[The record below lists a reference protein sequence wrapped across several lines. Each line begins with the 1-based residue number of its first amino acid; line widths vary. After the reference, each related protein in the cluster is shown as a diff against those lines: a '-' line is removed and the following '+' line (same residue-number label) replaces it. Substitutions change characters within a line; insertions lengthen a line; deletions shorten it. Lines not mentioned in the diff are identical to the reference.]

1 MDISHCD
8 QLTFDAY
15 HDLESVICSH
25 SDKII
30 PIAEIS
36 QPKVALLACS
46 SAYRSS
52 AGAVWKAGLEF
63 PMLCNIGKQ
72 EQESSVNGL
81 HKSCS
86 ETDY

>member
-46 SAYRSS
+46 SA
-52 AGAVWKAGLEF
+52 GLEF

-86 ETDY
+86 ETEY